1 MVQRL
6 TNKQKQKI
14 KDMLRQGVETKAVAE
29 FLGVSS
35 RQVAAIAAHIT
46 MGSYAEEPTTF
57 NDTYTIEDLSSK
69 SKIST
74 TFEAN
79 QPSKKKVKSG
89 ILLGENIETG
99 DDDYWNP
106 FPEAGSTNPH
116 ALIVGESGVGKTE
129 TIRSIV
135 TELAQ
140 KGTKLDSRVRGN
152 DKRVCPLQVSMGLT
166 MGGE

>member
-1 MVQRL
+1 
-6 TNKQKQKI
+6 
-14 KDMLRQGVETKAVAE
+14 MLRQGVETKAVAE

-69 SKIST
+69 SKILT

-89 ILLGENIETG
+89 ILLGENRVI
-99 DDDYWNP
+99 
-106 FPEAGSTNPH
+106 
-116 ALIVGESGVGKTE
+116 IESGV
-129 TIRSIV
+129 
-135 TELAQ
+135 
-140 KGTKLDSRVRGN
+140 
-152 DKRVCPLQVSMGLT
+152 
-166 MGGE
+166 